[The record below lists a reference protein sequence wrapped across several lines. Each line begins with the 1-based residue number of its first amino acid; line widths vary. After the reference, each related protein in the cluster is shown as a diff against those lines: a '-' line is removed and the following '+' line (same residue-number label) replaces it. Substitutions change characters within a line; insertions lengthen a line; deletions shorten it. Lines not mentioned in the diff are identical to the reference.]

1 MVPDSHPLLPLYGEN
16 IYTDYERYTAEA
28 IDLLN
33 VLSLGLSDKRLPE
46 RQRLLEIA
54 QLSCSLWEYRTG
66 SVQEMNPEW
75 QVRYSPERRRL
86 REALINIR
94 P

>member
-16 IYTDYERYTAEA
+16 FHTDYERHTAEA

-33 VLSLGLSDKRLPE
+33 VLSQGLCDKKLPE
-46 RQRLLEIA
+46 RQRLFEIA

-66 SVQEMNPEW
+66 SVQKMTPEW
-75 QVRYSPERRRL
+75 QVRYSHDRQRL
-86 REALINIR
+86 
-94 P
+94 